1 MLTQQRKKMARK
13 KVKPIRKK
21 KTLTVAQKEAQRIRL
36 EKMRAKKKP
45 PEYKNVHPY
54 VLSLDDEEPYSLKNV
69 KVWIKHNKELITML
83 NARARNR
90 DMSPKDKQQALTQAD
105 DKKAYIRYIEHY
117 IKSGDWIGMFSGQ
130 NEMKK
135 VIPKVVAMAYYPD
148 GTPKRTVGYWYP
160 DIKTVW
166 TNEMESGDVVVDMVN
181 RHRSVKAIHAKTD
194 KQFTANL

>member
-1 MLTQQRKKMARK
+1 MKRKKI
-13 KVKPIRKK
+13 KPIRKQR
-21 KTLTVAQKEAQRIRL
+21 TLTAAQKEAQRIRL

-45 PEYKNVHPY
+45 PEYKHVHKY

-90 DMSPKDKQQALTQAD
+90 EISPKDKQQALIQAD

-117 IKSGDWIGMFSGQ
+117 IKTGDWIGMFSGQ

-135 VIPKVVAMAYYPD
+135 VIPKCVAMAYYPD
-148 GTPKRTVGYWYP
+148 GTPKRTVGVFYP
-160 DIKTVW
+160 DIRAVW
-166 TNEMESGDVVVDMVN
+166 TKEMDSGEN
-181 RHRSVKAIHAKTD
+181 NKGIAKFIKPIAKTD
-194 KQFTANL
+194 KQFTRSLV

>member
-1 MLTQQRKKMARK
+1 MSRKKI
-13 KVKPIRKK
+13 KPIRKK
-21 KTLTVAQKEAQRIRL
+21 KTLTAAQKEAQRIRL

-45 PEYKNVHPY
+45 PEYKNVHKY
-54 VLSLDDEEPYSLKNV
+54 VLGLDDEEPYSLKNV
-69 KVWIKHNKELITML
+69 KVWIKHNKELITMI

-90 DMSPKDKQQALTQAD
+90 EISPKDKQQALIQAD

-117 IKSGDWIGMFSGQ
+117 IKTGDWIGMFSGQ

-148 GTPKRTVGYWYP
+148 GTPKRTVGCWYP
-160 DIKTVW
+160 DIESVW
-166 TNEMESGDVVVDMVN
+166 TKEMESGDIDGTIK
-181 RHRSVKAIHAKTD
+181 RHSSVKAIHAKTD

>member
-1 MLTQQRKKMARK
+1 MAMRKKI
-13 KVKPIRKK
+13 KPIRKQRK
-21 KTLTVAQKEAQRIRL
+21 LTTAQKEAQTLRL
-36 EKMRAKKKP
+36 EKMRAARKP

-54 VLSLDDEEPYSLKNV
+54 VLNLDDEEPYSLKNV

-83 NARARNR
+83 NARSRAREV
-90 DMSPKDKQQALTQAD
+90 SPKDKQQALTQAE

-117 IKSGDWIGMFSGQ
+117 IKTGDWIGMFSGQ
-130 NEMKK
+130 NEMKR

-160 DIKTVW
+160 DIESVW
-166 TNEMESGDVVVDMVN
+166 TKEMDEGLLEPIK
-181 RHRSVKAIHAKTD
+181 RHRSVKAMHAKTD

>member
-1 MLTQQRKKMARK
+1 MKWIKMKRK

-69 KVWIKHNKELITML
+69 KVWIKHNKELVSML
-83 NARARNR
+83 TARARNK

-117 IKSGDWIGMFSGQ
+117 IKTSDWIGMFSGQ

-135 VIPKVVAMAYYPD
+135 VVPKCVAMAYYPD
-148 GTPKRTVGYWYP
+148 GTPKRSVGVFYP
-160 DIKTVW
+160 DIRTVW
-166 TNEMESGDVVVDMVN
+166 TKEMESGDVVMDMIK

-194 KQFTANL
+194 KQFTVNL

>member
-1 MLTQQRKKMARK
+1 MARK

-45 PEYKNVHPY
+45 PEYKNVSKY

-69 KVWIKHNKELITML
+69 KAWIKHNKEMISML
-83 NARARNR
+83 QARARNR
-90 DMSPKDKQQALTQAD
+90 DISPKDKQHALSMAD
-105 DKKAYIRYIEHY
+105 NKKAYIRYIEHY
-117 IKSGDWIGMFSGQ
+117 IKTGDWIGIFSGKDET
-130 NEMKK
+130 NK
-135 VIPKVVAMAYYPD
+135 VVPKCVAMAYYDD
-148 GTPKRTVGYWYP
+148 GTPKRSVGVFYP
-160 DIKTVW
+160 DIKAVW
-166 TNEMESGDVVVDMVN
+166 TQQMESGDIVMETIK

>member
-1 MLTQQRKKMARK
+1 MKRKKI
-13 KVKPIRKK
+13 KPIRKQR
-21 KTLTVAQKEAQRIRL
+21 TLTAAQKEAQRIRL

-45 PEYKNVHPY
+45 PEYKNVHKY

-90 DMSPKDKQQALTQAD
+90 EISPKDKQQALIQAD

-117 IKSGDWIGMFSGQ
+117 IKTGDWIGMFSGQ
-130 NEMKK
+130 NEMKR

-148 GTPKRTVGYWYP
+148 GTPKRTIGYWYP
-160 DIKTVW
+160 DIESVW
-166 TNEMESGDVVVDMVN
+166 TKEMESGK

-194 KQFTANL
+194 KQFTAQLLDN